1 MSYHGSPEHI
11 QDLNDQI
18 EDHKD
23 ALDNLDPEHPDH
35 GIHKQQLHE
44 LIRQKMKLV
53 AQLIKNLS
61 GRSGISES
69 YDLFE
74 SKEEGHSIVKNL
86 KVEGKHEEAGKMAF
100 KYGLG
105 RHYGPHFGMQS
116 TKYEAEK
123 AFYRGYDRAALE
135 SKNKLSESYDLFE
148 SKEEIK
154 RLRKENAKLISQH
167 ERETDPEK
175 KNKIHKKIQDN
186 IKKRKELESG
196 KKARPKKTAT
206 LAESIM
212 RIHRDVLLEQKMLI
226 NEEIGWEDKSPEK
239 RISFHRK
246 AWQMAEYL
254 LGKAIKNK
262 DPKERIKDWEETRN
276 HHWNKE
282 RELIRDHS

>member
-18 EDHKD
+18 EEHKD
-23 ALDNLDPEHPDH
+23 ALDNLDPEHPNH
-35 GIHKQQLHE
+35 GIHKQQLIE
-44 LIRQKMKLV
+44 LIRQKMNLV

-61 GRSGISES
+61 GRSGI
-69 YDLFE
+69 
-74 SKEEGHSIVKNL
+74 
-86 KVEGKHEEAGKMAF
+86 
-100 KYGLG
+100 
-105 RHYGPHFGMQS
+105 
-116 TKYEAEK
+116 
-123 AFYRGYDRAALE
+123 
-135 SKNKLSESYDLFE
+135 SESYDLFE

-212 RIHRDVLLEQKMLI
+212 RIHRDVLLEKKMLI
-226 NEEIGWEDKSPEK
+226 NEEIGWEDKSPEE
-239 RISFHRK
+239 RISLHRK
-246 AWQMAEYL
+246 AWQMAERWL
-254 LGKAIKNK
+254 SRAKKNK
-262 DPKERIKDWEETRN
+262 DPEERIKDWEETRN

-282 RELIRDHS
+282 RELIRNRS